1 MKIAF
6 LSGAYK
12 NAGDFLIESRCM
24 KLLEYFIED
33 ISIDRF
39 LRNEIAGK
47 CEELNNY
54 DVIAIGGGP
63 IYGRKIER
71 NLPIAEMMGN
81 IKKPLMVIGGGWY
94 GSVGSYESTYNYS
107 FSDLSKQF
115 LHKVDHDGLGLSC
128 RDIYTYRALLKEGFK
143 NVFLTGCPA
152 WYNIDTVS
160 ESKVAGTSSEI
171 KTVVISDPA
180 QDKNIEM
187 AIDVAR
193 TVRERYPDAKVT
205 FVFHRGLTSTHA
217 IWGKKLTKEDLSESV
232 KKYCDNVIDISHS
245 ADGFSAY
252 DNCDLHVGFRVHA
265 HIYCLSMR
273 KRSVLIEEDG
283 RGAGVNQ
290 ILGLPSL
297 KSYSDDVQIDN
308 RIYNISKNKFGL
320 FPYRHIVEDLNSHL
334 DILKETE
341 DIYFENAFRLQQQYF
356 KAMGQFI
363 CRLNSIERKN

>member
-24 KLLEYFIED
+24 ELLTYFIKD
-33 ISIDRF
+33 ISIDKF
-39 LRNEIAGK
+39 LRNEITGK

-54 DVIAIGGGP
+54 DAIIIGGGP
-63 IYGRKIER
+63 IYGKKVER
-71 NLPIAEMMGN
+71 NLPIAEMLEA

-94 GSVGSYESTYNYS
+94 GSVGSYEATYNYM

-115 LHKVDHDGLGLSC
+115 LSKVDQDGLGLSC
-128 RDIYTYRALLKEGFK
+128 RDIYSYRTLIKEGFK
-143 NVFLTGCPA
+143 NVYLTGCPA
-152 WYNIDTVS
+152 WYNIDTI
-160 ESKVAGTSSEI
+160 SKQKIAGKSAEI

-180 QDKNIEM
+180 LDKNIGTAVE
-187 AIDVAR
+187 VAR
-193 TVRERYPDAKVT
+193 AVRARYSDAKVT
-205 FVFHRGLTSTHA
+205 FAFHRGITSTRSV
-217 IWGKKLTKEDLSESV
+217 WGKRLTKDDLRESV
-232 KKYCDNVIDISHS
+232 KRYCDDIIDISHS
-245 ADGFSAY
+245 ADGFSIY
-252 DNCDLHVGFRVHA
+252 DDCDLHIGFRVHA

-308 RIYNISKNKFGL
+308 SIYNIAKNRFGL
-320 FPYRHIVEDLNSHL
+320 FPYKHIIEDLNSHL
-334 DILKETE
+334 DILKETD

-356 KAMGQFI
+356 KIMGDFI
-363 CRLNSIERKN
+363 DRLNSIDGEK